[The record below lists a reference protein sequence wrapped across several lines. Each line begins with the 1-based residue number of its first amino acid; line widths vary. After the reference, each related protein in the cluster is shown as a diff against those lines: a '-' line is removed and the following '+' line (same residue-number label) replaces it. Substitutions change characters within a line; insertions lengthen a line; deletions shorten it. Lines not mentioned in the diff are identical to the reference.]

1 MVYGVGYSST
11 QAGHYSNP
19 TDKCFLVWRNML
31 KRCYSN
37 EEKYKNYRDQ
47 GISVCEEWHDFDVFE
62 KWFNRN
68 YYEVN
73 DEVMNLDKDILKHG
87 NKVYCPEHC
96 IFVPQTINLIFV
108 RSANRRGELPIGVHL
123 ESRTGKYVS
132 SCSVYGR
139 SVKSKHNDLMSAFV
153 RYKQV
158 KESHIKEMA
167 LRYRSVI
174 PEQLYNAMMMFE
186 VCFSD

>member
-11 QAGHYSNP
+11 QVGHYSNP
-19 TDKCFLVWRNML
+19 TDKCFLAWRNML

-47 GISVCEEWHDFDVFE
+47 GISVCDEWFDFDVFE

-87 NKVYCPEHC
+87 NKVYCPEYC
-96 IFVPQTINLIFV
+96 IFVPQTINSIFI
-108 RSANRRGELPIGVHL
+108 RSANRRGDLPIGVH
-123 ESRTGKYVS
+123 RDRKGKYIS
-132 SCSVYGR
+132 SCSVY
-139 SVKSKHNDLMSAFV
+139 SKNIKSKHSDLISAFEK
-153 RYKQV
+153 YKQV
-158 KESHIKEMA
+158 KESYIKEIAMK
-167 LRYRSVI
+167 YRNVI

-186 VCFSD
+186 VRISD